1 MVYIQR
7 DKKSG
12 MNCIPTF
19 NRKWAWMSPN
29 FLESSNI
36 SKRLPLPPS
45 SFLVESI
52 PLQDRNA
59 GFFILSYLK
68 ILVIRKIG
76 NVEWNVA
83 WFMRHLR
90 PFSTWSGLHDFD
102 KLFHISHLLI
112 EHFWLKLPFFTLLEI
127 YKSSSANH
135 F

>member
-36 SKRLPLPPS
+36 SKRFPFPPS

-59 GFFILSYLK
+59 GFIILSYLK

-90 PFSTWSGLHDFD
+90 PFSTWSWATWLWQIIPHFTS
-102 KLFHISHLLI
+102 LYRTFLI
-112 EHFWLKLPFFTLLEI
+112 KAAFFYPFWNLWIFV
-127 YKSSSANH
+127 S
-135 F
+135 